1 MARDRERAGEPDV
14 EIGAAASAKR
24 LRFKRKPKVEVN
36 THAYRELDPQVAR
49 EMEKIEG
56 EGYSNTEREN
66 LPDEV
71 EPGVTYRDVRVRW
84 RAAARLEDPGS
95 QAEGD
100 ARDGRRDTEAQNKR
114 N

>member
-1 MARDRERAGEPDV
+1 VARDRDRAGEPDV

-24 LRFKRKPKVEVN
+24 LRFKRKPRVEVN
-36 THAYRELDPQVAR
+36 THAYREVDPELAR

-66 LPDEV
+66 LPEEV

-84 RAAARLEDPGS
+84 RAAARLEGPESPTERERG
-95 QAEGD
+95 
-100 ARDGRRDTEAQNKR
+100 DGRRGTQS
-114 N
+114 